1 MCRERFSAMSWRA
14 KKKLLLDRPRSD
26 CWKERWGN
34 PESTDEVQEAMD
46 IVTSWQRENE
56 MEIPLFR

>member
-1 MCRERFSAMSWRA
+1 MSWRA
-14 KKKLLLDRPRSD
+14 KKKLLLDCPRSD